1 MSADH
6 PRHPAG
12 RHHPQ
17 GQRGAQDALLGGGPG
32 LGRTVRRPA
41 HHLHG
46 GCPSLLR
53 MALAVLAKGS
63 SRAQRRVCCGS
74 LWTVGW
80 CTGSRFAHHCDLP
93 TCYLQPFCAFFSPSV
108 PHTTLP
114 LHSIADCGLGVR
126 AAVQAAHAHGQGHG
140 CGQCGAE
147 GHAIEP
153 RAACLLLFGQ
163 GHGRGG
169 CLLAQVTARHPRERG
184 HRCTHSTSCAPTLS
198 LPLLLRMRTAALLP
212 LRCTVALLPSRL
224 LPPAAVAL

>member
-140 CGQCGAE
+140 CGE
-147 GHAIEP
+147 
-153 RAACLLLFGQ
+153 LLLLA
-163 GHGRGG
+163 
-169 CLLAQVTARHPRERG
+169 CTLAQPASG
-184 HRCTHSTSCAPTLS
+184 HDACAPA
-198 LPLLLRMRTAALLP
+198 LR
-212 LRCTVALLPSRL
+212 S
-224 LPPAAVAL
+224 